1 MPKQTRLSDISR
13 AGQKPEQ
20 PSVIGAIRDPQF
32 VRDVMAGLRD
42 VSGRAIAST
51 VGAPVD
57 LATMAMRPLGY
68 SVPAEQVIGGSEW
81 LGQQMQN
88 AGMISP
94 ARNPVAEMI
103 TGFVSPDIT
112 DVAKLGAVVP
122 MVGRVM
128 REAPRDEA
136 LRIAQINAAKPI
148 SEGGLGLP
156 PDNTAMD
163 RAIAMDFDWNATM
176 YHGGSPDITEF
187 DPVKL
192 GSTTRAE
199 SAEQGFFTTSE
210 PNQANYYAI
219 ASAQRPK
226 FEQWLENAAS
236 DKEWHKLADD
246 LELDKNASYDE
257 RVEMLREMA
266 DETGTNP
273 LNEANSIYQ
282 SLKRGAPVRPEG
294 GETVYPLVTR
304 YTNPMN
310 EDFYAAKQ
318 KYHDLPSIVKAG
330 KSQGKEHVI
339 LRNVP
344 EGGHDATWDIHFNP
358 ANIRSRFAAF
368 DPARRYESDLLGA
381 ADPRLLGA
389 IGLGT
394 AGAIYKTNREK
405 EKDRKREK

>member
-1 MPKQTRLSDISR
+1 MPTKREL
-13 AGQKPEQ
+13 AN
-20 PSVIGAIRDPQF
+20 ALRDPQF
-32 VRDVMAGLRD
+32 REDVLTGLKDTAYRGAAGVL
-42 VSGRAIAST
+42 GL
-51 VGAPVD
+51 PVD
-57 LATMAMRPLGY
+57 LTTMAMRPLGY
-68 SVPAEQVIGGSEW
+68 SVPDEQIVGGTEWIGKK
-81 LGQQMQN
+81 MQD
-88 AGMISP
+88 AGLVSGN
-94 ARNPVAEMI
+94 RNPVAELLA
-103 TGFVSPDIT
+103 GLVSPDPL
-112 DVAKLGAVVP
+112 DVAKLGAMAVP
-122 MVGRVM
+122 VVGRVA
-128 REAPRDEA
+128 RQAPRDEA
-136 LRIAQINAAKPI
+136 MRIAQANAAKPI

-163 RAIAMDFDWNATM
+163 RAKAMDFDWDAPM
-176 YHGGSPDITEF
+176 YHGGSPDITRF
-187 DPVKL
+187 DPLKL

-257 RVEMLREMA
+257 RIEMLREMA

-282 SLKRGAPVRPEG
+282 SLKRGALVRPEG

-318 KYHDLPSIVKAG
+318 KYHDLPSIVRAG

-389 IGLGT
+389 VGLGT
-394 AGAIYKTNREK
+394 AGALYKANQDPEHKKMAKALRER
-405 EKDRKREK
+405 D